1 MRVSFVCI
9 VLYSHLSPA
18 LLFFLI
24 LISGIFFFPISLEN
38 RPLKARYQRWLN
50 LRKNFHF
57 WSNSQKK
64 RVITILNFFSGWN
77 QKWKYFLILSHLQK
91 EQHWPPPKNFAVEND
106 TFCLNSTTTFLI
118 SLIKNAWIRLPENY
132 FKYAKNMNLGIRW
145 AKSVTTTFFYTQCGS
160 WHKDFSRGAFITF
173 KVIRKIWGCTL

>member
-64 RVITILNFFSGWN
+64 ESNHYPQLFFRMEP
-77 QKWKYFLILSHLQK
+77 KVKILSDFK
-91 EQHWPPPKNFAVEND
+91 PPSKR
-106 TFCLNSTTTFLI
+106 TTLTTTKKFRGRKRHLLFEQYNNF
-118 SLIKNAWIRLPENY
+118 SN
-132 FKYAKNMNLGIRW
+132 F
-145 AKSVTTTFFYTQCGS
+145 T
-160 WHKDFSRGAFITF
+160 HKKCLD
-173 KVIRKIWGCTL
+173 